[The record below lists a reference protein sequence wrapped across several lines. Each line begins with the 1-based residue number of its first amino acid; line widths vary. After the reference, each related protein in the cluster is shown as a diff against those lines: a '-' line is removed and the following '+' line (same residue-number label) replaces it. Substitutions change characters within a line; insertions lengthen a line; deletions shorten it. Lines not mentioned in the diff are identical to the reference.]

1 MALRIGI
8 VGLPNVGKSTLFNA
22 LVEGA
27 RAEVANYPFCT
38 IEPNVGVV
46 EVPDERVRLLAEREG
61 AARAVPAVI
70 EFVDIAGLVKNAS
83 RGEGL
88 GNQFLAHIR
97 EMDALVMVLRCFEA
111 EGISHVEGSV
121 DPVRDAEIVELE
133 LIARDLET
141 VEKRLARVE
150 KAARTGDKEA
160 LKEVEHLRALK
171 EILEALEPIRKH
183 RTRLPE
189 ETLAYAEKTLFLL
202 TLKPLLWVAN
212 LGEEDLP
219 EGEGNPYFQAL
230 RERARKEGV
239 PLVALCAELEAQLA
253 ELPPE
258 ERAEMLEAYGLKK
271 PGLSRVIEEG
281 YALLELLTFYTVNEK
296 EARARTARRGT
307 TALSAAAAIHT
318 DMARGFIAAEVINF
332 RDYLT
337 VTNLAEARK
346 RGLIRLEG
354 RDYQL
359 SDGDILYIRFRA

>member
-8 VGLPNVGKSTLFNA
+8 IGLPNVGKSTLFNA

-27 RAEVANYPFCT
+27 RAEVASYPFCT

-46 EVPDERVRLLAEREG
+46 EVPDERVRVLAEREG
-61 AARAVPAVI
+61 AARPVPAVV

-97 EMDALVMVLRCFEA
+97 EMDALALVLRCFDSPEV
-111 EGISHVEGSV
+111 SHVEGGL

-133 LIARDLET
+133 LIAKDLET
-141 VEKRLARVE
+141 VERRLSRVE
-150 KAARTGDKEA
+150 KAARSGDKEA
-160 LKEVEHLRALK
+160 RREVEHLRVLR
-171 EILEALEPIRKH
+171 EVLESLEPLRKH
-183 RTRLPE
+183 RERLPE
-189 ETLAYAEKTLFLL
+189 ETLDYATKTLFLL
-202 TLKPLLWVAN
+202 TLKPVLWVAN

-219 EGEGNPYFQAL
+219 GGEENPHYQAL
-230 RERARKEGV
+230 RAKAREEGV
-239 PLVALCAELEAQLA
+239 PLVALCAELEAQLV
-253 ELPPE
+253 ELSPE
-258 ERAEMLEAYGLKK
+258 ERAEMLEAYGLQS
-271 PGLSRVIEEG
+271 PGLERVIFEG
-281 YALLELLTFYTVNEK
+281 FRLLDLLTFYTVNEK

-307 TALSAAAAIHT
+307 TALSAAATIHS

-332 RDYLT
+332 RDYLL
-337 VTNLAEARK
+337 VKNLAEARR

-354 RDYQL
+354 RDYEL